1 MKLIFSI
8 CAALATTAYAAPL
21 VEFGDNPSA
30 LVAPGAKVDAK
41 IGKLDIGGLETPAAY
56 SQTLHTKTAPIN
68 YGNLNQ
74 GTGMMPSQVVHY
86 GTENQPDRGYISPVL
101 VSTTAKDAMF
111 QLAKA
116 EKAAGGLLNVEA
128 DVGKLEF
135 PRSKYGDINAEDYN
149 DGDDDDHDDDG
160 HDGADDDDDNDDDD
174 DEDDDPSKWR
184 RRHWGRHW
192 GRWRRP
198 WGRHWGRGWGRR
210 RHW

>member
-1 MKLIFSI
+1 MKFIFSI
-8 CAALATTAYAAPL
+8 CAALAATAYAAPL

-30 LVAPGAKVDAK
+30 LAAPGSRIDAK
-41 IGKLDIGGLETPAAY
+41 IGKVDIGGLETPAAY
-56 SQTLHTKTAPIN
+56 SHTLNTKTAPIN

-101 VSTTAKDAMF
+101 VSTTAKDVSF

-116 EKAAGGLLNVEA
+116 EKAGGGLLNLET
-128 DVGKLEF
+128 DVGKLQF
-135 PRSKYGDINAEDYN
+135 PRSKYTDVNAEDY
-149 DGDDDDHDDDG
+149 
-160 HDGADDDDDNDDDD
+160 DDDDDDDDGIEDVD
-174 DEDDDPSKWR
+174 DENDLSKWR
-184 RRHWGRHW
+184 RGYWGHHW

-198 WGRHWGRGWGRR
+198 WGRHWGRRWGRHR

>member
-1 MKLIFSI
+1 MKFIFSI
-8 CAALATTAYAAPL
+8 CTALAATAYAAPL
-21 VEFGDNPSA
+21 IEMGDNPSA

-41 IGKLDIGGLETPAAY
+41 IGKIDIGGLETPSAF
-56 SQTLHTKTAPIN
+56 SSTLNTKTAPIN

-116 EKAAGGLLNVEA
+116 EKAAGGLLNVET

-135 PRSKYGDINAEDYN
+135 PRSKYIDVNAEDYN
-149 DGDDDDHDDDG
+149 DGDDDD
-160 HDGADDDDDNDDDD
+160 DDNDDD

-184 RRHWGRHW
+184 RRHWGHHW

-198 WGRHWGRGWGRR
+198 WGRHWGRRWGRYR

>member
-1 MKLIFSI
+1 MNIIFTI

-30 LVAPGAKVDAK
+30 LVAPGAKLDAK
-41 IGKLDIGGLETPAAY
+41 IGKVDIGGLETPSAF
-56 SQTLHTKTAPIN
+56 SSTLNTKTAPIN

-116 EKAAGGLLNVEA
+116 EKAGGGLFNLET

-135 PRSKYGDINAEDYN
+135 PRGKYADVNAEDYYH
-149 DGDDDDHDDDG
+149 GDDDD
-160 HDGADDDDDNDDDD
+160 DDDD
-174 DEDDDPSKWR
+174 PAKWR
-184 RRHWGRHW
+184 RRRHW

-198 WGRHWGRGWGRR
+198 WGRHWGRRGRWGRHR